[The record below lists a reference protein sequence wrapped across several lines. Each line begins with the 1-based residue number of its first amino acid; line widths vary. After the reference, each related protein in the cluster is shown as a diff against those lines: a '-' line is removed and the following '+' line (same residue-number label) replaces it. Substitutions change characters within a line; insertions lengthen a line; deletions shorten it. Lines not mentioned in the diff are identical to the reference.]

1 MLQILRKGEMLA
13 TAFAFPPDQS
23 IFLLKLPLAFLTIV
37 RDVLPGWI
45 IEYGFATGTTRFLQ
59 ELLRFLFNR
68 KPGRWICRFFS
79 CEQRFQPV
87 EQ

>member
-45 IEYGFATGTTRFLQ
+45 IEYGFPTGTAGLFQ
-59 ELLRFLFNR
+59 ELLRFLLDLQVAR
-68 KPGRWICRFFS
+68 RFRFP
-79 CEQRFQPV
+79 CEQFLQPV